1 MGDDVH
7 TLTHAA
13 AKLLLLVKL
22 PSLYKYI
29 RFQRAIRA
37 KSRRYMEE
45 SEGERGREGGK
56 GLEYYIWLTSRS
68 RAAAPPCMV
77 AHILRF
83 IPKKSFAL
91 LIG

>member
-45 SEGERGREGGK
+45 SEGGEREGRRK
-56 GLEYYIWLTSRS
+56 GTGILYLVDKQT
-68 RAAAPPCMV
+68 PPCMV

>member
-13 AKLLLLVKL
+13 AKPLLLVKL

-45 SEGERGREGGK
+45 SSKAREGGRK
-56 GLEYYIWLTSRS
+56 AERDWNIIFG
-68 RAAAPPCMV
+68 
-77 AHILRF
+77 
-83 IPKKSFAL
+83 
-91 LIG
+91 